1 VRPGGG
7 FGVAGRRLTPL
18 LRLIVTGLC
27 VAAFVTILVLRSQ
40 PAPASGVRPSQ
51 FFTAATLVDVAA
63 ATQNA
68 ATTQAAATTQN
79 DAAAATQNA
88 ATTQAA
94 ADAATTQ
101 SAANAATTN
110 AASTNA
116 ATTIAASAT
125 AGATT
130 GGTTTSPPLPLP
142 RDHFL
147 CYEVKEKETFTR
159 RNVEIENQFGKV
171 VYEVKK
177 PALLCVPSSKQVL
190 P

>member
-1 VRPGGG
+1 
-7 FGVAGRRLTPL
+7 LTPL

-94 ADAATTQ
+94 ADAATTN
-101 SAANAATTN
+101 AAATNAAATNAAT
-110 AASTNA
+110 TNA

-130 GGTTTSPPLPLP
+130 GGTTTSPPVPLP